1 MEGVVGWRREPQVTS
16 LQPSAATKE
25 SAGAMLILG
34 DPMFSSRRYLRR
46 HPRAGSAWCPAELPT
61 QFGLVVN
68 RKVAMHLGVIVPPA
82 LLVQARRIV
91 D

>member
-1 MEGVVGWRREPQVTS
+1 VTRCFH
-16 LQPSAATKE
+16 PAATYVDILKR
-25 SAGAMLILG
+25 ARPGALPI
-34 DPMFSSRRYLRR
+34 
-46 HPRAGSAWCPAELPT
+46 ELPT

-68 RKVAMHLGVIVPPA
+68 RKVAMHLGVTVPSA